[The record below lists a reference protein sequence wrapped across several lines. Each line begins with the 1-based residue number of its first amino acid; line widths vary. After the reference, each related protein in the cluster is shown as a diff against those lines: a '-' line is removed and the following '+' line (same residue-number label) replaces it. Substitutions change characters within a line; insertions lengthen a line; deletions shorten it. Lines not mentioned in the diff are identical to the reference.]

1 MYKMREKITQIIRY
15 VGGKD
20 NIKNAWHCI
29 TRLRFELKDNDR
41 IDIDA
46 IKKVDGVLG
55 TAFAKDQFQIVIG
68 VGVEKYYEELVDQ
81 LGLDANEPVAADANE
96 KRKDFATWFMDV
108 VSGIF
113 GPLVPAIAGAGM
125 IKGLMGG
132 LVALGV
138 ITNTTD
144 TYKVIDMLAS
154 GVFTF
159 LPFFIAASA
168 AKKFRTSQYLA
179 IAIASIIMYPTMV
192 SAAQAGEISAFML
205 FKVVPVPV
213 FNYSGSVIPIIFG
226 VWGLSYIHKWVDKV
240 IPTAAKTVVV
250 PTITLFIAGLF
261 TLLIVGPI
269 GIYCGKGLAWVIG
282 SLFAI
287 SPTLAGI
294 VMGII
299 RPVSILV
306 GMHHAM
312 TPIALEN
319 FATLGY
325 DQLMPMMFITNLSI
339 VGAAAACYFK
349 AADQQEKQIVGSSVI
364 SGILGITEPALFGV
378 LTRYK
383 KAFVAATIASTVG
396 SAFIGTFGVRLFG
409 YITSSVF
416 SIPAYIGPWFGYAA
430 AGWIMTLVLSFALSY
445 LFVVKMDAGKRTAAA
460 DRAAEAAVD
469 RTAVAAAGGA
479 ARSTVAAA
487 GKTAGTS
494 VTAVGETAAD
504 RTAADAADPQQKDTF
519 SVELG
524 APAKGVVVPMAEIK
538 DAVFSSGALGICAG
552 IDPTEGRVAAPAD
565 GKVIMI
571 ADTLHAI
578 GLQVGPLEIL
588 LHVGIDTVA
597 MAGEGFS
604 CKVQEGQLVKKGDTL
619 LTMDLKK
626 IAEAGHSATVI
637 TIVTNGDGSTSI
649 RPIAGGTV
657 QIGDRFLAVRR

>member
-1 MYKMREKITQIIRY
+1 MEMKEKISQIIQY

-20 NIKNAWHCI
+20 NVKNAWHCI
-29 TRLRFELKDNDR
+29 TRLRFELKDNEK
-41 IDIDA
+41 IDVEA
-46 IKKVDGVLG
+46 IKKMNGVLG

-68 VGVEKYYEELVDQ
+68 VGVDKYYEELISQ
-81 LGLDANEPVAADANE
+81 LGLDANAPVEADGSE

-205 FKVVPVPV
+205 FGFVPVPV

-226 VWGLSYIHKWVDKV
+226 VWGLSYIHKWVDKIV
-240 IPTAAKTVVV
+240 PTAAKTVVV
-250 PTITLFIAGLF
+250 PTITLFISGLF
-261 TLLIVGPI
+261 TLLVVGPI

-282 SLFAI
+282 SLFEI

-325 DQLMPMMFITNLSI
+325 DQLMPMMFIANLSI

-349 AADQQEKQIVGSSVI
+349 AENQQERQIVGSSVI

-378 LTRYK
+378 LTKYK
-383 KAFVAATIASTVG
+383 KAFVAATIASTIG

-430 AGWIMTLVLSFALSY
+430 IGWVLALVVSFALSY
-445 LFVVKMDAGKRTAAA
+445 LFVVKMDNGKKETAI
-460 DRAAEAAVD
+460 D
-469 RTAVAAAGGA
+469 TASVEENA
-479 ARSTVAAA
+479 
-487 GKTAGTS
+487 KTAFP
-494 VTAVGETAAD
+494 A
-504 RTAADAADPQQKDTF
+504 
-519 SVELG
+519 ELG

-538 DAVFSSGALGICAG
+538 EDVFSSGTLGTCIGVEPA
-552 IDPTEGRVAAPAD
+552 EGKVVAPAD
-565 GKVIMI
+565 GKVIQV

-578 GLQVGPLEIL
+578 GIQAGSLEIL
-588 LHVGIDTVA
+588 IHVGIDTVG
-597 MAGEGFS
+597 MNGDGFES
-604 CKVQEGQLVKKGDTL
+604 KVKEGQMVKKGDTL
-619 LTMDLKK
+619 LVIDLKK
-626 IAEAGHSATVI
+626 ISDAGHPATII
-637 TIVTNGDGSTSI
+637 TIVTNAQEFSDVKQVATGNVL
-649 RPIAGGTV
+649 AGETILTV
-657 QIGDRFLAVRR
+657 SK